1 MLYLTT
7 GEFLVTIP
15 SQRKKF
21 LHFVVM
27 ACHRFLYA
35 YKTSNFGPVLPV
47 LINVKQWP
55 MHLLAVT
62 GKAILHE
69 LYSKHK

>member
-1 MLYLTT
+1 MLYLTD
-7 GEFLVTIP
+7 EFLVSIP

-21 LHFVVM
+21 LHFAVM
-27 ACHRFLYA
+27 ACHRFLYVQC
-35 YKTSNFGPVLPV
+35 SLLDPVGNTA

-62 GKAILHE
+62 GKVILHE